1 MAVLKPGPPSSTENG
16 GVQART
22 APAYLRLRAAADYL
36 SVTQQYLNKMERMGQ
51 GPRRIKKGRM
61 TFYSVADLDAWMTA
75 DLAGRA
81 A

>member
-1 MAVLKPGPPSSTENG
+1 MAVVKPVPPSITENA
-16 GVQART
+16 GVPTRI

-61 TFYSVADLDAWMTA
+61 TFYAVADLDTWMR
-75 DLAGRA
+75 GSEEQA

>member
-1 MAVLKPGPPSSTENG
+1 MAVVKSVPPSSTESASAQG
-16 GVQART
+16 KI
-22 APAYLRLRAAADYL
+22 APAYLRLRTAAEYL

-61 TFYSVADLDAWMTA
+61 TFYSVADLDAWMR
-75 DLAGRA
+75 GCEEQA

>member
-1 MAVLKPGPPSSTENG
+1 MAVVKPVPPSSTESASIP
-16 GVQART
+16 ARI

-61 TFYSVADLDAWMTA
+61 TFYSVAELDAWMMA